1 MKRENTSWNP
11 RELGR
16 LLLTFGLVIAVTGAI
31 LLAGPKLPLHI
42 GRLPGDISYHGRH
55 GTFYFP
61 IVTCIVLSVVLTLV
75 LWVVGSLRK

>member
-1 MKRENTSWNP
+1 MGPT
-11 RELGR
+11 RELGKA
-16 LLLTFGLVIAVTGAI
+16 LLIFGLVIAALGAI
-31 LLAGPKLPLHI
+31 LLAGPKLPLRI

-61 IVTCIVLSVVLTLV
+61 ISTCVVLSVVLTLV

>member
-1 MKRENTSWNP
+1 MEPT
-11 RELGR
+11 RELGKA
-16 LLLTFGLVIAVTGAI
+16 LLIFGLVIAVIGAI
-31 LLAGPKLPLHI
+31 LLAGPKLPLRI

-61 IVTCIVLSVVLTLV
+61 LVTCIVLSVVLTLV

>member
-1 MKRENTSWNP
+1 MEP
-11 RELGR
+11 ARELGR
-16 LLLTFGLVIAVTGAI
+16 LLLIFGLVIAAIGAI
-31 LLAGPKLPLHI
+31 LIAGSKLPLRI
-42 GRLPGDISYHGRH
+42 GRLPGDISYHERH